1 MQVFLCY
8 NTCMDY
14 KAVQFRFKDIEQDFP
29 DEESCL
35 EWLKNKL
42 YPKGIRCPIC
52 NKVTKHHKVSKRHS
66 YACDNCG
73 NQVNPVAA
81 TILRNSRIPLKIWFK
96 VIQRMS
102 DANKS
107 VSAETI
113 QREYGLTYWKARQMV
128 SKIEKSLNENNLLNT
143 SGIKSNETNILS
155 ALLNAYDMGVRKQ
168 QINADVSPT
177 KDEGNRG
184 RSLSKRDR
192 TARLLYL
199 QILLWHHSQGIDVK
213 EIARS
218 CTTSVRTT
226 YRDLVALESELK
238 VPIWQEGSKRGL
250 VEGHF
255 LPPVAFR
262 QEEAINIFIA
272 SRLMQNYSYLYNP
285 SVVSTFTKLS
295 SILPAELREET
306 RKTIENIEK
315 QTRDERKVNN
325 LNKVT
330 QAWISKHMVKM
341 RYQTP
346 LDNEIKERII
356 ELYFLEPMLLSH
368 SIYVIA
374 YCHLKRSVF
383 VFKLDYIDGEVE
395 ILPDT
400 YIIPSDF
407 HATDYI
413 TSPWDT
419 FDNDASVELVT
430 IKLHFISGYNK
441 KLFDTIWHPS
451 QTVERQSD
459 GSVVMT
465 LKAHPSNHF
474 IAWYIGLTGR
484 VEILEPEILRNKVL
498 DKAKLLMDIHRE
510 KTDKRQIPTETKN

>member
-1 MQVFLCY
+1 MNY
-8 NTCMDY
+8 NMI
-14 KAVQFRFKDIEQDFP
+14 QFRFKDIEQDFP
-29 DEESCL
+29 NEESCI

-42 YPKGIRCPIC
+42 YPKGISCPIC

-73 NQVNPVAA
+73 HHVNPVAS
-81 TILRNSRIPLKIWFK
+81 TILKNSRIPLKIWFK

-102 DANKS
+102 DANNS
-107 VSAETI
+107 VSAGTI
-113 QREYGLTYWKARQMV
+113 QREYGLTYWKARHMV
-128 SKIEKSLNENNLLNT
+128 SKIENYFNENMLLYT
-143 SGIKSNETNILS
+143 SRTKPNETNIGG
-155 ALLNAYDMGVRKQ
+155 ALLNVSDIGARKQ
-168 QINADVSPT
+168 QLNADVSLI

-218 CTTSVRTT
+218 CNASVRTT

-250 VEGHF
+250 VDGHF
-255 LPPVAFR
+255 LPPIAFR

-272 SRLMQNYSYLYNP
+272 SRLMHNYSYLYNP
-285 SVVSTFTKLS
+285 SVISSFIKLS
-295 SILPAELREET
+295 SILPAGLREET
-306 RKTIENIEK
+306 RKTIENIEN
-315 QTRDERKVNN
+315 QIRDERKVNN

-330 QAWISKHMVKM
+330 NAWISRHMVKI

-346 LDNEIKERII
+346 FDNEPKERII
-356 ELYFLEPMLLSH
+356 EPYFLEPMLLSH

-374 YCHLKRSVF
+374 YCHLKKSIYE
-383 VFKLDYIDGEVE
+383 FKLDYIYGDAE

-400 YIIPSDF
+400 YVIPADF
-407 HATDYI
+407 HTTDYI

-419 FDNDASVELVT
+419 FDNDTSIELV
-430 IKLHFISGYNK
+430 IVKLHFISGYNK

-451 QTVERQSD
+451 QTVERLAD

-465 LKAHPSNHF
+465 LKVRLSNHF
-474 IAWYIGLTGR
+474 IAWYFGLTGR
-484 VEILEPEILRNKVL
+484 IEVLEPEILRNKVL
-498 DKAKLLMDIHRE
+498 EKAKLLIAAHAE
-510 KTDKRQIPTETKN
+510 NTDK

>member
-1 MQVFLCY
+1 MNYQVI
-8 NTCMDY
+8 
-14 KAVQFRFKDIEQDFP
+14 QFRFKNIDQDFP
-29 DEESCL
+29 DEEACL

-42 YPKGIRCPIC
+42 YPQGVVCPVC
-52 NKVTKHHKVSKRHS
+52 NKVTMHHKVSNRHS

-73 NQVNPVAA
+73 HHVNPVAA
-81 TILRNSRIPLKIWFK
+81 TFLRNSRIPLKIWFK

-102 DANKS
+102 DANNRLS
-107 VSAETI
+107 SETL
-113 QREYGLTYWKARQMV
+113 QKEYGLSYWKARQMV
-128 SKIEKSLNENNLLNT
+128 SKIAKYLNETYPLHSNGIKPKKNNTGGALLNT
-143 SGIKSNETNILS
+143 SDIGS
-155 ALLNAYDMGVRKQ
+155 RKR
-168 QINADVSPT
+168 QINADVSPI
-177 KDEGNRG
+177 KDEENRG

-218 CTTSVRTT
+218 CNASVRTT

-272 SRLMQNYSYLYNP
+272 SRLMHNYSYLYNP
-285 SVVSTFTKLS
+285 SVISTFVKLS
-295 SILPAELREET
+295 SILPVELREET
-306 RKTIENIEK
+306 RKTIENIEN
-315 QTRDERKVNN
+315 QTRDERKVKN

-330 QAWISKHMVKM
+330 QAWVSNHMVKI

-346 LDNEIKERII
+346 FDIEPKERII
-356 ELYFLEPMLLSH
+356 EPYFLEPMLLSH

-374 YCHLKRSVF
+374 YCHFKKSIYE
-383 VFKLDYIDGEVE
+383 FKLDYIYGDVE

-400 YIIPSDF
+400 YVIPSDF
-407 HATDYI
+407 HITDYI

-419 FDNDASVELVT
+419 FDNDTSIELVT
-430 IKLHFISGYNK
+430 VKLHFISGYNK
-441 KLFDTIWHPS
+441 KLFDTVWHPS
-451 QTVERQSD
+451 QTVERLSD
-459 GSVVMT
+459 GSAVMT
-465 LKAHPSNHF
+465 LKVRLSNHF
-474 IAWYIGLTGR
+474 IAWYFGLTGR
-484 VEILEPEILRNKVL
+484 IEVLEPEILRNKVL
-498 DKAKLLMDIHRE
+498 EKAKLLITAHPE
-510 KTDKRQIPTETKN
+510 NISK

>member
-1 MQVFLCY
+1 M
-8 NTCMDY
+8 
-14 KAVQFRFKDIEQDFP
+14 QFRFKDIEQDFP
-29 DEESCL
+29 SEESCL

-66 YACDNCG
+66 YACDKCG
-73 NQVNPVAA
+73 NHVNPVAA
-81 TILRNSRIPLKIWFK
+81 TFLRNSRIPLKTWFK

-102 DANKS
+102 DTNDF

-113 QREYGLTYWKARQMV
+113 HREFGLTNWKAKRMI
-128 SKIEKSLNENNLLNT
+128 SKIEKYFSENSLLHT
-143 SGIKSNETNILS
+143 GGIKSNETNTGG
-155 ALLNAYDMGVRKQ
+155 ALQTASDLGARTQ
-168 QINADVSPT
+168 QINADVATP
-177 KDEGNRG
+177 KEEGIHG

-238 VPIWQEGSKRGL
+238 VPIWQEGSKRGM

-255 LPPVAFR
+255 LPPIAFR

-285 SVVSTFTKLS
+285 SVVSTFMKLS
-295 SILPAELREET
+295 SILPLGLREET
-306 RKTIENIEK
+306 IKTIENIEK
-315 QTRDERKVNN
+315 QIRDERKVNN

-330 QAWISKHMVKM
+330 KAWISKHMVKI

-346 LDNEIKERII
+346 FDDDLKERII
-356 ELYFLEPMLLSH
+356 EPYFLEPMLISH
-368 SIYVIA
+368 SIYIIA
-374 YCHLKRSVF
+374 YCHLKRSIYG
-383 VFKLDYIDGEVE
+383 FKLDYIDGDIE

-400 YIIPSDF
+400 YIIPSEF
-407 HATDYI
+407 HITDYI

-419 FDNDASVELVT
+419 FDNDTSIELVT

-451 QTVERQSD
+451 QTVNRMND

-465 LKAHPSNHF
+465 LKARLSNHF
-474 IAWYIGLTGR
+474 IAWYFGLTGR
-484 VEILEPEILRNKVL
+484 VEVLEPEILRNKVL
-498 DKAKLLMDIHRE
+498 EKAKLLIAIHKE
-510 KTDKRQIPTETKN
+510 NIDK

>member
-1 MQVFLCY
+1 MNYQ
-8 NTCMDY
+8 MI
-14 KAVQFRFKDIEQDFP
+14 QFRFKDIEQDFP
-29 DEESCL
+29 TEESCL

-42 YPKGIRCPIC
+42 YPKGIRCPVC
-52 NKVTKHHKVSKRHS
+52 NKVTRHHKVSKRHS

-73 NQVNPVAA
+73 NHVNPVAA
-81 TILRNSRIPLKIWFK
+81 TFLRNSRIPLKMWFK

-102 DANKS
+102 AAKNN

-113 QREYGLTYWKARQMV
+113 QREYGLTYWKANRMV
-128 SKIEKSLNENNLLNT
+128 SKIEHYFSENNPIYNY
-143 SGIKSNETNILS
+143 GRKPNETNTGGILLDAS
-155 ALLNAYDMGVRKQ
+155 EIGARKQ
-168 QINADVSPT
+168 QINADVSPK

-218 CTTSVRTT
+218 CNASVRTI

-250 VEGHF
+250 VDGHF

-285 SVVSTFTKLS
+285 NVISTFMKLS

-330 QAWISKHMVKM
+330 NAWISKHMVKI

-346 LDNEIKERII
+346 WDDELKERII
-356 ELYFLEPMLLSH
+356 EPYFLEPMLLSH
-368 SIYVIA
+368 SIYIIA
-374 YCHLKRSVF
+374 YCHLKRSIYG
-383 VFKLDYIDGEVE
+383 FKLDYIDGDVE
-395 ILPDT
+395 ILPEH
-400 YIIPSDF
+400 YVIPSDF
-407 HATDYI
+407 HTTDYI

-419 FDNDASVELVT
+419 FDNDRSIELVT

-451 QTVERQSD
+451 QTVERLSD

-465 LKAHPSNHF
+465 LKAHISNHF

-484 VEILEPEILRNKVL
+484 VEVLEPEILRNKVL
-498 DKAKLLMDIHRE
+498 EKAKLLIAIHRE
-510 KTDKRQIPTETKN
+510 NAPLMD